1 MLGVWECHG
10 SSIWNAVIVVAR
22 LVSIPFWWGG
32 WNRALV
38 QSWELWVTSVL
49 SCSVSY
55 WFEWCVVF
63 WTSDTFLLAL
73 GASSS
78 RWSGGGAMPLIVSSQ
93 DVYFA
98 CVEHCMPILEYSA
111 GADVQSTA
119 CGAPQEFLASF
130 PITEFRLLS
139 FWTFFLFF
147 FFWAQVLGTLG
158 AFMGGVL
165 VACICSARLA
175 CWFLSW

>member
-1 MLGVWECHG
+1 M
-10 SSIWNAVIVVAR
+10 
-22 LVSIPFWWGG
+22 
-32 WNRALV
+32 
-38 QSWELWVTSVL
+38 TSVL

-93 DVYFA
+93 DVNFA

-139 FWTFFLFF
+139 FWTFFFVFL
-147 FFWAQVLGTLG
+147 
-158 AFMGGVL
+158 
-165 VACICSARLA
+165 
-175 CWFLSW
+175 FLSTSPRYIGCIYGGSTCCLHLQCQACLLVFELIIIPVFVAFILKYHSLKKKMVCVSVYCGLEFFYVI